1 MSTDRTPDESEKRTR
16 KEKIKDHAEV
26 IIKRPM
32 GWLFMVFMYF
42 GTFLIII
49 DAPNT
54 WPIVQDLPIFGV
66 FIIPGFV
73 GIIMLLVTKQEVREI
88 RGRFTNIDVKLD
100 KIDTR
105 LGNIEKTMDT
115 RLGNIEKTMDTRLG
129 NIEKTMD
136 TRLGTI
142 EKTLISMYNLLDE
155 RLPKRA

>member
-1 MSTDRTPDESEKRTR
+1 MSPDRTPDESEKRTR
-16 KEKIKDHAEV
+16 KEKIRDHAEV

-32 GWLFMVFMYF
+32 GWLFMVFVYF

-54 WPIVQDLPIFGV
+54 WPIMQDLPIFGV

-73 GIIMLLVTKQEVREI
+73 GVIMLLVTKQEVREI
-88 RGRFTNIDVKLD
+88 RGRFTNIDAKLD

-105 LGNIEKTMDT
+105 LENIEKTMDT
-115 RLGNIEKTMDTRLG
+115 RLE

-142 EKTLISMYNLLDE
+142 EKTLVSMYHLLDE
-155 RLPKRA
+155 RLPKQ